1 MLRPGLA
8 ALFVPLTFS
17 SLDAGLFY
25 GGFKGGSDPP
35 PCPGSPGLLPTCPAS
50 CGCPAGTPGW
60 PGGGGGGAAAVPP
73 TWDPHPGHLAPPA
86 APGTLVE
93 WVRTVAPRSGIAGT
107 LHPVRRGGKLSA
119 GIRPAARPRAP
130 PPAPGGPPRA
140 PQAGAASSSSAPSSS
155 KELAEKKHFGG
166 EGTVLGTSGCSGVRT
181 PNQEVCTQKQPPI
194 SHYPISPMG
203 SFN

>member
-60 PGGGGGGAAAVPP
+60 PGGGGGGSSCATHLGPP
-73 TWDPHPGHLAPPA
+73 PRPPGTSGRPWHLGGVGANGRPPQRDCRHFAPRKERWETRRWDPASCTAPSPPA
-86 APGTLVE
+86 GT
-93 WVRTVAPRSGIAGT
+93 RGSPPDPR
-107 LHPVRRGGKLSA
+107 
-119 GIRPAARPRAP
+119 
-130 PPAPGGPPRA
+130 
-140 PQAGAASSSSAPSSS
+140 AGAASSSSAPSSS

-166 EGTVLGTSGCSGVRT
+166 KGTVLGTSGCSGVRT

-203 SFN
+203 SLS

>member
-1 MLRPGLA
+1 MLGSFMGASKGART
-8 ALFVPLTFS
+8 PL
-17 SLDAGLFY
+17 
-25 GGFKGGSDPP
+25 
-35 PCPGSPGLLPTCPAS
+35 PAQEAQV
-50 CGCPAGTPGW
+50 CFPRARHPAGAQRAHL
-60 PGGGGGGAAAVPP
+60 GGLVVGGGGAAAVPP